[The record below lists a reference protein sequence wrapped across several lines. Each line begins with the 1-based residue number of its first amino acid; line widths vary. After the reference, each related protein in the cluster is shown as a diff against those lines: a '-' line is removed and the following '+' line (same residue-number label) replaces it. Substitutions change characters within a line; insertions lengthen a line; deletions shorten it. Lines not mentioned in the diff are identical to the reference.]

1 MKAKQSTLLGQR
13 SVTKNVIKMATPMIF
28 AMIIN
33 GLYYLVDAAFVG
45 WKVGSAALGGLAVV
59 FPLQMLAVALG
70 SMIGIGTGNMIS
82 LKLGENKH
90 DEAASTIKN
99 GFIYT
104 IALSIVISV
113 TLMAFE
119 NPILIAFGAT
129 VNIWQHA
136 NDYYSIIVPGFI
148 LVFLSFLEIN
158 TIRAEGNAKL
168 AAMGMFLGSILNIVL
183 DAIFILGF
191 NMGAAGA
198 AWGTVVARL
207 ITTIYLSVYYLAKK
221 SSINLK
227 AVAWKLNFR
236 LIRRISILGMGP
248 FMNQLGFSLLA
259 MVMNLMLK
267 KYGTELDLAIYG
279 VLSRI
284 IVFVTMP
291 FTGVAQGLQPIIG
304 FNLGAKNPDR
314 IKKATG
320 VALLYAFGIGVVLCI
335 LLVGFPSQML
345 SLFTKD
351 AAIITSGASP
361 LRITMLFVPLIGV
374 QIVSYFYFMAIH
386 KPMRALILSISRQV
400 LFILPM
406 LIVLPRFFSVA
417 GVWMAYPVADALSI
431 LLSAWWLYR
440 FVRKPLATLTDH
452 KQQTLGDCKPEAAM

>member
-1 MKAKQSTLLGQR
+1 MQAKNKALLGQG

-45 WKVGSAALGGLAVV
+45 WKVGQTALGGLAVV

-70 SMIGIGTGNMIS
+70 SMIGIGTGNVIS

-90 DEAASTIKN
+90 DEAASTVKN
-99 GFIYT
+99 GFIYAT
-104 IALSIVISV
+104 ALSVLVSV
-113 TLMAFE
+113 LFMVFK
-119 NPILIAFGAT
+119 NPILEAFGAT
-129 VNIWQHA
+129 TNFWQHA

-168 AAMGMFLGSILNIVL
+168 AAMGMFLGSVLNIVL
-183 DAIFILGF
+183 DAVFILGF

-198 AWGTVVARL
+198 AWGTVLARL
-207 ITTIYLSVYYLAKK
+207 ITTIYLSMYYVAKK
-221 SSINLK
+221 STINLK
-227 AVAWKLNFR
+227 AVAWKLNFK
-236 LIRRISILGMGP
+236 LMHKISLLGMGP

-267 KYGTELDLAIYG
+267 KHGAELDLAIYG

-304 FNLGAKNPDR
+304 FNLGAKNADR
-314 IKKATG
+314 IKKATR
-320 VALLYAFGIGVVLCI
+320 VALLYAFGIGVILCV

-351 AAIITSGASP
+351 AAIIASGAAP
-361 LRITMLFVPLIGV
+361 LRFTMLLVPIIGV
-374 QIVSYFYFMAIH
+374 QIIAYFYFMAIH
-386 KPMRALILSISRQV
+386 KPMRALVLSISRQV
-400 LFILPM
+400 LFILPI
-406 LIVLPRFFSVA
+406 LIVLPSFMGLEGVWLAYPLADIFSV
-417 GVWMAYPVADALSI
+417 G
-431 LLSAWWLYR
+431 LSAWWLSR
-440 FVRKPLATLTDH
+440 
-452 KQQTLGDCKPEAAM
+452 